1 MRPLQQAT
9 ACQVEMLVRG
19 LAVSV
24 GLGSRREAEHVAVGA
39 SYASGP
45 PARGRSRHRRVAC
58 GGRPFAVSCMAA
70 GMSGSPPLAEGPA
83 ERELARRFQQ
93 HVLADVDYLK
103 SGGYNPTQ
111 FLGMIAQSGSAVAVA
126 KRLFSDPRHTSY
138 GFERLWEMGEL
149 GRSVEF
155 AANLP
160 WFRSLFTEDEL
171 DEAQSRLTLHDFP
184 VEQRLA
190 AAAAHSPDWSV
201 QQ

>member
-1 MRPLQQAT
+1 M
-9 ACQVEMLVRG
+9 
-19 LAVSV
+19 
-24 GLGSRREAEHVAVGA
+24 VAN
-39 SYASGP
+39 
-45 PARGRSRHRRVAC
+45 
-58 GGRPFAVSCMAA
+58 
-70 GMSGSPPLAEGPA
+70 MSGSPPLAQGPA
-83 ERELARRFQQ
+83 EREPTRRFQQ

-103 SGGYNPTQ
+103 SRGYNPTQ

-155 AANLP
+155 VANLP

-190 AAAAHSPDWSV
+190 AAAAHPPDWSV

>member
-1 MRPLQQAT
+1 
-9 ACQVEMLVRG
+9 
-19 LAVSV
+19 
-24 GLGSRREAEHVAVGA
+24 
-39 SYASGP
+39 
-45 PARGRSRHRRVAC
+45 
-58 GGRPFAVSCMAA
+58 
-70 GMSGSPPLAEGPA
+70 MSGSPPLAEGPA
-83 ERELARRFQQ
+83 GRELARRFQQ

-103 SGGYNPTQ
+103 SRGYNPTQ

-155 AANLP
+155 VANLP

-190 AAAAHSPDWSV
+190 AAAAHPPDWSV

>member
-1 MRPLQQAT
+1 
-9 ACQVEMLVRG
+9 
-19 LAVSV
+19 
-24 GLGSRREAEHVAVGA
+24 
-39 SYASGP
+39 
-45 PARGRSRHRRVAC
+45 
-58 GGRPFAVSCMAA
+58 
-70 GMSGSPPLAEGPA
+70 MSGSPPLAEGPA

-103 SGGYNPTQ
+103 SRGYNPTQ

-138 GFERLWEMGEL
+138 GFERLWEMREL

-155 AANLP
+155 VANLP

-190 AAAAHSPDWSV
+190 AAAAHPPDWSV